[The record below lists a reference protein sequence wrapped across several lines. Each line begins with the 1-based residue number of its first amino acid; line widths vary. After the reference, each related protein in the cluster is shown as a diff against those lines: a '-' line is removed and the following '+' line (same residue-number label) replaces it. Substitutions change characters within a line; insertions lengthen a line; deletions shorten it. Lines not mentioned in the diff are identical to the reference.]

1 MARRALF
8 AGGTKL
14 AQSILRAL
22 SSRVPRTPTLL
33 AVAGIAL
40 LLPGLSPPAA
50 HAAASLIPT
59 RPALLRQ
66 VHAARDHDFTYLES
80 SGDVSRFVRQGYLV
94 ALPGNRDY
102 LVKHTVTL
110 PYARPEVKL
119 FVERLSAQY
128 RAACGERLVV
138 TSLVRPTRL
147 QPPNSSSLSV
157 HPTGMALD
165 LRVSGNRRCRSWI
178 ESALVTLEARGVL
191 EAARERHPPHY
202 HVVVFPRQYGS
213 YVAARI
219 GRGDGGDRQG
229 PSVITYRVRQGDSL
243 WTIAR
248 RHGTTVRTLQQTNG
262 LRSSRIRPSQVL
274 RVPVA
279 AR

>member
-1 MARRALF
+1 MAESIFRALIPTP
-8 AGGTKL
+8 A
-14 AQSILRAL
+14 
-22 SSRVPRTPTLL
+22 PRTSPAVL
-33 AVAGIAL
+33 AGAAAGLAL
-40 LLPGLSPPAA
+40 LVAGLSPPAD
-50 HAAASLIPT
+50 AASLIPT

-66 VHAARDHDFTYLES
+66 VHAARAHDFTYLET
-80 SGDVSRFVRQGYLV
+80 SGDVSRFVRAGHLV

-102 LVKHTVTL
+102 LVKHTVSL

-138 TSLVRPTRL
+138 TSLVRPKSR
-147 QPPNSSSLSV
+147 QPSNSSPLSV

-165 LRVSGNRRCRSWI
+165 LRVSGSRRCRSWL
-178 ESALVTLEARGVL
+178 ESALIGLEDRGVL
-191 EAARERHPPHY
+191 EAARERRPPHY
-202 HVVVFPRQYGS
+202 HVVIFPRQYRE
-213 YVAARI
+213 YVAAK
-219 GRGDGGDRQG
+219 RGGGGERDER
-229 PSVITYRVRQGDSL
+229 PSLIAYRVRPGDSL

-262 LRSSRIRPSQVL
+262 LRSTRIRPSQVL

>member
-1 MARRALF
+1 MAE
-8 AGGTKL
+8 
-14 AQSILRAL
+14 SIFRAL
-22 SSRVPRTPTLL
+22 SGRSRIPTPL
-33 AVAGIAL
+33 AGAAAGIAL
-40 LLPGLSPPAA
+40 LLVGLSPPAA
-50 HAAASLIPT
+50 DAAASLIPT

-66 VHAARDHDFTYLES
+66 VHAARDHDFTYLQTS
-80 SGDVSRFVRQGYLV
+80 SDVARFVRQGNLV

-119 FVERLSAQY
+119 FVERLAAQY
-128 RAACGERLVV
+128 RGACGERLVV
-138 TSLVRPTRL
+138 TSLVRPKRL
-147 QPPNSSSLSV
+147 QPSNSSPLSV

-165 LRVSGNRRCRSWI
+165 LRVSGSPRCRRWI
-178 ESALVTLEARGVL
+178 ESALVGLEARGVL

-202 HVVVFPRQYGS
+202 HVVVFPQQYGS
-213 YVAARI
+213 YVAAKS
-219 GRGDGGDRQG
+219 GRGSGELQS
-229 PSVITYRVRQGDSL
+229 PSVITYRVRRGDNL

-248 RHGTTVRTLQQTNG
+248 RHGTTVQTLQRTNG

>member
-1 MARRALF
+1 
-8 AGGTKL
+8 L
-14 AQSILRAL
+14 AESTLRAR
-22 SSRVPRTPTLL
+22 SGRAHRTPNL
-33 AVAGIAL
+33 AAGAAAGIAL
-40 LLPGLSPPAA
+40 LLAGLSPPAD
-50 HAAASLIPT
+50 AASLIPT

-66 VHAARDHDFTYLES
+66 VHAARAHDFTYLETT
-80 SGDVSRFVRQGYLV
+80 GDVSRFVRAGHLV

-102 LVKHTVTL
+102 YVKHTVSL

-138 TSLVRPTRL
+138 TSLVRPKSR
-147 QPPNSSSLSV
+147 QPRNSSPLSV

-165 LRVSGNRRCRSWI
+165 LRVSGSRRCRSWLD
-178 ESALVTLEARGVL
+178 SALVGLEDDGVL

-202 HVVVFPRQYGS
+202 HVVVFPRQYGD
-213 YVAARI
+213 YVAARL
-219 GRGDGGDRQG
+219 GRGGEREER
-229 PSVITYRVRQGDSL
+229 PSVIAYRVRPGDSL

-248 RHGTTVRTLQQTNG
+248 RHGTTVRTIQRENG

-274 RVPVA
+274 QVPVA